1 VGPAGVGT
9 SALDGVEGSDRTVGE
24 GEGQTPSR
32 RGSDDDP
39 GGGTPTR
46 VYRLP
51 QGASRGQ
58 SLAQRRGRQVPALD
72 GARFR
77 RGQPARRVVVEQ
89 ILLDTPKPL
98 PHFGLGQVCIL

>member
-1 VGPAGVGT
+1 
-9 SALDGVEGSDRTVGE
+9 
-24 GEGQTPSR
+24 
-32 RGSDDDP
+32 SDDDP
-39 GGGTPTR
+39 GGRTPTR

-58 SLAQRRGRQVPALD
+58 SLAQRRGRRAPAFG

-98 PHFGLGQVCIL
+98 PHFGLGQVRILQGLGLVLGELAQEVSLQGGVIPFRVKR